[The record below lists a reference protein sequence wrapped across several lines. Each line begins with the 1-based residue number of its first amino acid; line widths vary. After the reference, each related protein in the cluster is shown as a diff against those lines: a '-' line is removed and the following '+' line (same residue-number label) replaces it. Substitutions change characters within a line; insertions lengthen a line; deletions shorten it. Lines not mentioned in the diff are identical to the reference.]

1 MMKLIKNKQILFR
14 IIAIIL
20 AITVF
25 FIPFCQTITWTRGD
39 VVTTYGN
46 TYDFIFGNQI
56 TGNGSFP
63 IDHNS
68 LYLLI
73 SLIFAVLAVLFT
85 CFSFIRNK
93 IIHSLFT
100 LFSVILLIT
109 SAILSFSSHYELS
122 FILSTAVTG
131 NYNEHVVETFYKN
144 TYLNFGVLGIGLFE
158 IVSAIILF
166 VLFLH
171 EGTFIKKIKN
181 LIYPKNIK
189 NSKKVNKKQIAYRLI
204 VLTFVVILLLIS
216 FLSPFMLIEGA
227 NTTLGIAIA
236 GTIFGIYVIVCLALI
251 FDKN

>member
-1 MMKLIKNKQILFR
+1 MQLFKNKQILFR
-14 IIAIIL
+14 TIAIIL
-20 AITVF
+20 VIAVF

-39 VVTTYGN
+39 VTTTYGN

-56 TGNGSFP
+56 TGNGSFL

-68 LYLLI
+68 VYLLI
-73 SLIFAVLAVLFT
+73 SLIFAVLAVLFI
-85 CFSFIRNK
+85 CLSFIRNK

-100 LFSVILLIT
+100 IFSIILLIT
-109 SAILSFSSHYELS
+109 SAILSFSSHYELCS
-122 FILSTAVTG
+122 ILSTAVTG
-131 NYNEHVVETFYKN
+131 NYNEHVVGTFYKN
-144 TYLNFGVLGIGLFE
+144 TYLNFGVWGIGLFE
-158 IVSAIILF
+158 IISAIILF
-166 VLFLH
+166 VLCLF
-171 EGTFIKKIKN
+171 EGSFIKKIKT

-189 NSKKVNKKQIAYRLI
+189 YSKKVSKKQIAYRLI

-227 NTTLGIAIA
+227 NTTLGFAIV